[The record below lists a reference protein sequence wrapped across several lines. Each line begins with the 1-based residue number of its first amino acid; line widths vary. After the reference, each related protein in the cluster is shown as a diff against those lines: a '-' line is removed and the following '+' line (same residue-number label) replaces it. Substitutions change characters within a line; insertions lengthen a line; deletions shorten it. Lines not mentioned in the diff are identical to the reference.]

1 VFHHLHHHR
10 HHLFQPVISELP
22 FRELSGTSDEDR
34 LPPQSQP
41 PCASNGSGKTPSMI
55 RLENVCKSFDHIAVL
70 RNVTLEVSKGE
81 VVCVIGPS
89 GARQS
94 TMLRCINHLEALDSG
109 TIYIEGQPVYRYM
122 RDGKLIIDKE
132 KRIEAIRAQVG
143 MVFQAFNLFPHFTAL
158 ENVMVSPQHVL
169 REPLS
174 ELRPRALAL
183 MAKVGLSDK
192 IEAYPHEL
200 SGGQQ
205 QRVAIARALAM
216 RPKCMLFDEVTS
228 ALDPELVG
236 DVLRV
241 MRTLAT
247 EGMTMIV
254 VTHEMGFAREYSV
267 RVVFMA
273 DGMIV
278 EEGPPNEIF
287 SRPSH
292 ERTSQFLRSVLQRR
306 QELGEETVPS
316 A

>member
-1 VFHHLHHHR
+1 
-10 HHLFQPVISELP
+10 
-22 FRELSGTSDEDR
+22 
-34 LPPQSQP
+34 
-41 PCASNGSGKTPSMI
+41 
-55 RLENVCKSFDHIAVL
+55 L
-70 RNVTLEVSKGE
+70 RDVTLEVEKGE

-89 GARQS
+89 GAGKS
-94 TMLRCINHLEALDSG
+94 TMLRCINHLETLNSG

-122 RDGKLIIDKE
+122 RDGKLVIDRE
-132 KRIEAIRAQVG
+132 KRVDEIRAQVG
-143 MVFQAFNLFPHFTAL
+143 MVFQSFNLFPHFTAL
-158 ENVMVSPQHVL
+158 ENIMVSPLHVR

-192 IEAYPHEL
+192 IDAYPHEL

-216 RPKCMLFDEVTS
+216 RPKAMLFDEVTS

-241 MRTLAT
+241 MRQLAF

-254 VTHEMGFAREYSV
+254 VTHEMGFAREV
-267 RVVFMA
+267 ADRVIFMA
-273 DGMIV
+273 DGAIV
-278 EEGPPNEIF
+278 EEGPPAEIF
-287 SRPSH
+287 TNPKN
-292 ERTSQFLRSVLQRR
+292 ERTMQFLRSVLQRR
-306 QELGEETVPS
+306 QDLGEETAPS